1 MQIRTSRR
9 GSLVIRAGI
18 TATCLLMAAC
28 ATTTGGGHGP
38 APIPEGMGRLII
50 EAGGIRKLNYY
61 IVDQDTDE
69 EVFAD
74 HPRSAGSSPIGFESG
89 SRATNLVQDMPP
101 GLYTVVVLTDIEDF
115 VRVRDV
121 EVVMGEPRYATPQ
134 VGRFM
139 LRVLADNARSSSG
152 AVQLPFLITDYNM
165 RTVLGK
171 GMTSTEVRHFIVPA
185 GRTYKV
191 RIENSPTGRDE
202 IREVEVHFGG
212 LTHIEIDGRTP
223 DEQLQGGDDAPN

>member
-139 LRVLADNARSSSG
+139 LRVLADKQQIVNQWPKKLNRLCVEKLRDCSQMSLA
-152 AVQLPFLITDYNM
+152 LLIS
-165 RTVLGK
+165 RALL
-171 GMTSTEVRHFIVPA
+171 TEIKLRP
-185 GRTYKV
+185 
-191 RIENSPTGRDE
+191 
-202 IREVEVHFGG
+202 
-212 LTHIEIDGRTP
+212 LTR
-223 DEQLQGGDDAPN
+223 